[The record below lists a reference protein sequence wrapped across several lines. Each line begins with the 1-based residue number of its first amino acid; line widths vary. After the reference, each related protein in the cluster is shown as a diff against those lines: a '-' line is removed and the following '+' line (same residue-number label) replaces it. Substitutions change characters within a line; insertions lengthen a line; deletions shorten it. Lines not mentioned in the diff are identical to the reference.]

1 MLPRFCENEVKK
13 IAFPACCTEENA
25 TFSTHIHRTWEHNL
39 KFGLNSQ
46 DFLDGSSRLWMGLGV
61 KDEDE
66 TPAAAGEVTKE
77 AVKNDNDLSDDM
89 GEYK

>member
-1 MLPRFCENEVKK
+1 MRGK

-25 TFSTHIHRTWEHNL
+25 TFSPHIHRTWEHNL

-61 KDEDE
+61 KDGEDGATSNE
-66 TPAAAGEVTKE
+66 TPGAAGEVTKE